1 MDIFT
6 TARDHGAAVFFI
18 TGRDETQRAATERNL
33 RAVGYTGYTE
43 LIMEPPGA
51 HYISAAD
58 FKAPQRAQIEKEGYT
73 IIANIGDQMSDID
86 GGHGGCTF
94 KVPNPFYFIR

>member
-1 MDIFT
+1 VQEYK
-6 TARDHGAAVFFI
+6 TA
-18 TGRDETQRAATERNL
+18 ERIKVE
-33 RAVGYTGYTE
+33 A
-43 LIMEPPGA
+43 EPE
-51 HYISAAD
+51 S
-58 FKAPQRAQIEKEGYT
+58 YT